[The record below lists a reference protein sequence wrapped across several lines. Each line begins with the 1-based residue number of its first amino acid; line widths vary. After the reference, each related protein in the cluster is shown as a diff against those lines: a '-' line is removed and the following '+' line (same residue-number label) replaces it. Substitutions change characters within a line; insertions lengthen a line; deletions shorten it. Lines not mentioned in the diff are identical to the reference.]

1 MRAVGIIM
9 AVGNV
14 FSMKELTK
22 KRAIAAMPIA
32 GSYRSID
39 FVLSSMSN
47 SNIQKVAVFTQ
58 YNAISLNEYLSSSK
72 WWNFGRKQGGL
83 YLYAPS
89 ITSENSYW
97 YQGTSDTIYQ
107 NIEFLK
113 RSHEPYVVIAP
124 GDSVYKIDFNK
135 SIEYHIRK
143 NADITIVCKDL
154 PNEGDYSR
162 FGLLELS
169 DDGKVINMEEKPMS
183 TNLRTVSTGIYIL
196 RRQLLIELVEK
207 AASEYRYDFVNDI
220 LMRYKNIKRIY
231 GYKIEDYWKCISTV
245 DEYYKT
251 NMDFLEKGIRDYF
264 FREYP
269 EVYSRADDFPPAKYN
284 INLNVKNSI
293 ISSGCIINGSVE
305 DSVLFR
311 KVFIGNNCTV
321 KNSIILNDVHIGDN
335 AYIENCIIESST
347 TIRPNTTHIGNNGK
361 IEVVC
366 ST

>member
-9 AVGNV
+9 AVGNI
-14 FSMKELTK
+14 FSMKALTK

-47 SNIQKVAVFTQ
+47 SQIQKVAVFTQ

-89 ITSENSYW
+89 ITSDNSYW
-97 YQGTSDTIYQ
+97 YRGTADTIFQ

-113 RSHEPYVVIAP
+113 KSHEPYVVIAP
-124 GDSVYKIDFNK
+124 GDAVHKIDLTKALEF
-135 SIEYHIRK
+135 HVRK
-143 NADITIVCKDL
+143 NADISIICKDIT
-154 PNEGDYSR
+154 NDIDYSR
-162 FGLLELS
+162 FGLLDLAG
-169 DDGKVINMEEKPMS
+169 DGKVLDMEEKPMS
-183 TNLRTVSTGIYIL
+183 SNLRCVSTGIYIL

-207 AASEYRYDFVNDI
+207 AASEYRHDFVNDI

-231 GYKIEDYWKCISTV
+231 GYKIEEYWKNISTV
-245 DEYYKT
+245 EDYYKV
-251 NMDFLEKGIRDYF
+251 NMDFLQEEIRDYF
-264 FREYP
+264 FKQYP
-269 EVYSRADDFPPAKYN
+269 DVYSRVDDFPPAKYN
-284 INLNVKNSI
+284 INLSVKNSI
-293 ISSGCIINGSVE
+293 ISSGCILNGNVE

-311 KVFIGNNCTV
+311 KVFVGNNCTI

-335 AYIENCIIESST
+335 AHIENCIVESST
-347 TIRPNTTHIGNNGK
+347 TIRPNTTHIASNGK